1 MVVRQHRSKGGARA
15 VCALAVVGVM
25 AATAGCSA
33 GGGGAPAVAD
43 ERGGADSLDAVH
55 RAAAVLAGTV
65 SGTGTAAVAS
75 PVSSASPGSSAAPA
89 SGSSAAPASGSSA
102 VAGTAEVLTS
112 METAAGGTRVTIR
125 GRGTYDFRNL
135 TGRLTV
141 VLPEDAAGEDEHR
154 PITEL
159 LAPGALYMKNRGAGV
174 PADKW
179 VRVDTATL
187 EDGNLVTGGVTDP
200 MAAAELLR
208 GARQVTYVEKTVL
221 AGVPVRHYRGTADIG
236 LAAREAATGSR
247 GALAAAAK
255 GFSKATVPFDAY
267 LDEQG
272 RLRKVRHRFSFAN
285 GGPAVEVVSTTLLYG
300 FGVPVSV
307 RLPDGRDIYTGQ
319 IRQE

>member
-1 MVVRQHRSKGGARA
+1 MVVQQHRSKGGARA

-33 GGGGAPAVAD
+33 GGGGDRAVAD
-43 ERGGADSLDAVH
+43 ERGGTDSLDAVR

-65 SGTGTAAVAS
+65 SGTGTAAVA
-75 PVSSASPGSSAAPA
+75 GTAPD
-89 SGSSAAPASGSSA
+89 SGTGT
-102 VAGTAEVLTS
+102 VAGTAEVRTS

-125 GRGTYDFRNL
+125 GRGTYDFRTR
-135 TGRLTV
+135 TGRLVV
-141 VLPEDAAGEDEHR
+141 VLPKDAAGEDEHR

-174 PADKW
+174 PSDKW
-179 VRVDTATL
+179 VRVDTTAL

-200 MAAAELLR
+200 MAAAELLC
-208 GARQVTYVEKTVL
+208 GARQVTYEGKTEL
-221 AGVPVRHYRGTADIG
+221 AGVVVRHYRGTADIG
-236 LAAREAATGSR
+236 LAAREAAPGSR
-247 GALAAAAK
+247 GVLAAAAK
-255 GFSKATVPFDAY
+255 GFSKVTVPFDAY

-285 GGPAVEVVSTTLLYG
+285 EGPAVEVVSTTLLFG

-307 RLPDGRDIYTGQ
+307 RLPDGPDIYTGQ
-319 IRQE
+319 IRQR